1 MADKQYVGAVT
12 VKRRTG
18 IVNYW
23 AYYRDTA
30 GKQRLRSLKTN
41 NLKEALARAK
51 KINDSLTSGTDERL
65 DTVRRNRATTFAS
78 VMEAYLKVTTWSPS
92 TLDRNLFRIK
102 LINDRWGDVPVAQ
115 ITPHDIGLYLQE
127 LVESRS
133 IATRN
138 RYLAVLRKV
147 FGYAFDN
154 ALIPTNPTDGLK
166 QLKEPERIPSPH
178 RRSVWS
184 DHECITPLCTDHHGY
199 PTRYRHAGR
208 RVAQPAVAPYPLGP
222 TPDRD
227 RRRQEQRIAL
237 DTNDGLRLHHVR

>member
-51 KINDSLTSGTDERL
+51 KTNDSLTSGTDERL

-102 LINDRWGDVPVAQ
+102 LINDRWSEVPIAQ
-115 ITPHDIGLYLQE
+115 ITPPRHRPLSPRTGR
-127 LVESRS
+127 ESLH
-133 IATRN
+133 
-138 RYLAVLRKV
+138 RYPQPLPRRPTQSLR
-147 FGYAFDN
+147 
-154 ALIPTNPTDGLK
+154 I
-166 QLKEPERIPSPH
+166 
-178 RRSVWS
+178 
-184 DHECITPLCTDHHGY
+184 
-199 PTRYRHAGR
+199 
-208 RVAQPAVAPYPLGP
+208 
-222 TPDRD
+222 
-227 RRRQEQRIAL
+227 
-237 DTNDGLRLHHVR
+237 RL